1 MSVPRFE
8 LEVLRAFENY
18 AWPGNVRELRNV
30 VEGLMFMTA
39 GETVTVVDLPS
50 KFAASMYGSK
60 AWRTPACHGL
70 TRAREMS

>member
-18 AWPGNVRELRNV
+18 TWPGNVRELRNV
-30 VEGLMFMTA
+30 VEGLMLMTA

-50 KFAASMYGSK
+50 EFAASMYGSK
-60 AWRTPACHGL
+60 A
-70 TRAREMS
+70 